1 MGNQFGAKMGIG
13 NQGKFFWT
21 LLSIIII
28 SIIVIGF
35 FINDYT
41 KSNIRN
47 TLLEENSEEQMIMTK
62 GLATSV
68 NSEFQRLLLDMK
80 TISESPQI
88 QLSLD
93 DEQTRKYLVNRWLQI
108 NSVTKISDIFIVD
121 DSFTVV
127 SQVNNEKF
135 RLVGLNLANIQ
146 SIDDLKNKPEY
157 SGEIISSDG
166 IYRVLVSSP
175 IFDSE
180 SGNFKGIVFA
190 IIEPS
195 EIISKYIG
203 IYNIDLSSIMIFD
216 QNKKIVFSENKDLLG
231 KEYSSYFVQLYFG
244 ENKIQN
250 LHYEKIFS
258 GNTESF
264 MFDANRLGEVI
275 TTGTPVSIEKKD
287 RFFLFVT
294 TPVDEVVGNIESNLF
309 VEDLKNN
316 LILFIVTVL
325 FIVILMR
332 RFKSVENEKLL
343 VIGQLASNIAHDIR
357 NPLGII
363 RSSIVRIQKQNK
375 NENKVISDES
385 ERIKRSINRMNHQIE
400 GVLNYVRTTPL
411 NLSQNSLTD
420 LINSSLESLN
430 IPKNIHLIIPSSDIQ
445 LQCDSDKLKVVIE
458 NLLLNA
464 IQAIN
469 TEQGIINITSS
480 ENDKEIT
487 IAFENSGPSIPETE
501 LTQIFKPLFTSK
513 LTGTGLGLSSC
524 QNIVSQHHGTIS
536 VTNNP
541 VTFTIKIP
549 KNLKQLR

>member
-13 NQGKFFWT
+13 NQGKLFWI
-21 LLSIIII
+21 LLSIVIT
-28 SIIVIGF
+28 SVIVIGF

-41 KSNIRN
+41 KSNIRK

-68 NSEFQRLLLDMK
+68 TSEFQRLLLDMK
-80 TISESPQI
+80 IISESPQI
-88 QLSLD
+88 QSSLD
-93 DEQTRKYLVNRWLQI
+93 NEQTREYLVNRWLQI

-121 DSFTVV
+121 DSLTVV

-146 SIDDLKNKPEY
+146 SIEELKNKPEY

-190 IIEPS
+190 IVEPS

-203 IYNIDLSSIMIFD
+203 IYNIDLSSVMIFD

-231 KEYSSYFVQLYFG
+231 REYSNYFVQLYFG
-244 ENKIQN
+244 ENKVQN
-250 LHYEKIFS
+250 LYYEKIFA

-264 MFDANRLGEVI
+264 VFDANRLGEVV
-275 TTGTPVSIEKKD
+275 TTGTPVLIENKD

-294 TPVDEVVGNIESNLF
+294 TPIDEIVGNIENNLF
-309 VEDLKNN
+309 VEDVKNN
-316 LILFIVTVL
+316 LILFIITIL
-325 FIVILMR
+325 FIVILVR
-332 RFKSVENEKLL
+332 RFKSIENEKLL

-363 RSSIVRIQKQNK
+363 RSSVVRIEKQNK
-375 NENKVISDES
+375 NENQTISDES

-411 NLSQNSLTD
+411 NLSQNSLND
-420 LINSSLESLN
+420 LIKSSLESLN
-430 IPKNIHLIIPSSDIQ
+430 IPKNIKLAIPSDDIQ
-445 LQCDSDKLKVVIE
+445 LECDSDKFKVVIE

-469 TEQGIINITSS
+469 TEPGTIKIISS
-480 ENDKEIT
+480 EDEKEVT
-487 IAFENSGPSIPETE
+487 IAFQNSGPNIPETE
-501 LTQIFKPLFTSK
+501 LSQIFKPLFTSK

-524 QNIVSQHHGTIS
+524 QNIVFQHHGTIY

-549 KNLKQLR
+549 KNLRQLR